1 MSFTYDPTTPLG
13 KVRLLIPDTDSAN
26 VIFSDQEITAF
37 FEIQQMQFQSSMFF
51 SPPGGRNLPSSP
63 VSLLRVAAL
72 AIGVIASNQAKLS
85 QITQILDV
93 HLAPD
98 KAAQQLREQARE
110 YRTIDDEAGAFAIIE
125 QCATGWA
132 FSDRFWN
139 VVQRQSGG
147 GFGF

>member
-1 MSFTYDPTTPLG
+1 MSFTYDPTTDLG
-13 KVRLLIPDTDSAN
+13 KVRLLIPDTDSTN
-26 VIFSDQEITAF
+26 PIFTDAEITAF
-37 FEIQQMQFQSSMFF
+37 FQIQQMQFQSSMFF

-72 AIGVIASNQAKLS
+72 AIGVIAGNQAKLS

-93 HLAPD
+93 HLSPD

-110 YRTIDDEAGAFAIIE
+110 YRCIDDEAGAFAIIE

-132 FSDRFWN
+132 FSDRWWN
-139 VVQRQSGG
+139 QIQRQSGG
-147 GFGF
+147 GF